1 MVLMVFHLPRS
12 VVCALSEHDRPCY
25 RSHILPTAF
34 FRNKGTKT
42 GKRQKPVAGSPRSI
56 SHSNTVALLL
66 SLLPE
71 TPRQTSPCRGCG
83 QPTADS
89 VLLQAVSNPTRE
101 GSSLRYCS
109 SKTRS
114 WLLIVVVFNSST
126 ATLLLL
132 SYSFPRVVNDLQST
146 YKM

>member
-1 MVLMVFHLPRS
+1 MCMVLMVFHLPHL
-12 VVCALSEHDRPCY
+12 VICALPEDDRPCY

-34 FRNKGTKT
+34 FQKKETKT

-56 SHSNTVALLL
+56 SHCNTVALLL

-89 VLLQAVSNPTRE
+89 VLLQAVNNPTSE
-101 GSSLRYCS
+101 GSSPSYCPS
-109 SKTRS
+109 RTRS
-114 WLLIVVVFNSST
+114 
-126 ATLLLL
+126 
-132 SYSFPRVVNDLQST
+132 
-146 YKM
+146 